1 MRDGYLKDGCRV
13 VVHTQMG
20 GSKVWAESLRVE
32 EALSCPFEMRLSIGS
47 ADASLDGEALLGTAV
62 HLTVEQTT
70 GPARN
75 FHGIVRDFSL
85 VGFDA
90 QEAHYEIEL
99 VPRLWLLGLDRGRR
113 IFQGHTAIEI
123 VTAYAQRVGLSIR
136 NEAEFASPAREYC
149 VQYDET
155 ALDFIHRLLEQEGIA
170 YHFEHSSSDHT
181 MVLSDASSSFQPT
194 EGANPLVFRSLSQAT
209 SFPDS
214 LLKFEARARLV
225 TQGYAARDYHMETPN
240 QLNSAETQ
248 AKKGKGRNYLYP
260 SRQANSQ
267 GSKLWLERLAQA
279 ADCES
284 KSFRGESLSPNLAPG
299 IQFDL
304 EAHPTETLNTTYSV
318 TSVRHHA
325 DNSGYQN
332 QFGAIPASQRFRP
345 SLKTPTPRVL
355 GSQTAIVVGPDG
367 EDIHTDRYGRIKI
380 RFFWD
385 EDQERAENSSCWVRV
400 SQTWAGNGW
409 GTLFI
414 PRVGQEVVVT
424 FIDGDPDRPLVTG
437 CVYNGENAP
446 PIALPDLKTQTI
458 IRSKPTKVPPTLAE
472 TLMAAGQ
479 LAIDDSPEAAAAF
492 LFNAAEAAL
501 VGGDR
506 VEGNEIRL
514 EDKEEAELLYLHAQ
528 KDLQIDIE
536 DSSTTTIYS
545 GDETHTIEEGDL
557 TVALN
562 KGSESRTIAADR
574 TTKIGGDELLA
585 VAGNLTQTVKGDY
598 SLTVDGDL
606 SITVK
611 GTLKINSTGA
621 LTVDS
626 KAAATVKSA
635 ATLALEGLSL
645 NGKASSGGT
654 IDGGSMLTLKGGMV
668 KIN

>member
-1 MRDGYLKDGCRV
+1 VRDGFLKDGCRV
-13 VVHTQMG
+13 LIHTALGQDAVWVE
-20 GSKVWAESLRVE
+20 SFWAEESLSR
-32 EALSCPFEMRLSIGS
+32 PFEIRLGLGS
-47 ADASLDGEALLGTAV
+47 SAATLQGDDLLGTTA
-62 HLTVEQTT
+62 HLTIEQTT
-70 GPARN
+70 GPARD
-75 FHGIVRDFSL
+75 FHAMIREFSL
-85 VGFDA
+85 IGFDA
-90 QEAHYEIEL
+90 QEAHYEAIL
-99 VPRLWLLGLDRGRR
+99 VPKLWLLGLDRGRR
-113 IFQGHTAIEI
+113 IFQGHSAIDI
-123 VTAYAQRVGLSIR
+123 VTAYAQRVGLTVR

-170 YHFEHSSSDHT
+170 YHFEHASSDHT
-181 MVLSDASSSFQPT
+181 LVLSDAPSSFLPAP
-194 EGANPLVFRSLSQAT
+194 GANPLHFRSRSEAS
-209 SFPDS
+209 SFHDS
-214 LLKFEARARLV
+214 LLRFEARARLV
-225 TQGYAARDYHMETPN
+225 TQGYASRDYEMETPN
-240 QLNSAETQ
+240 ELIAAETS
-248 AKKGKGRNYLYP
+248 ASLGKGRAYFYP
-260 SRQANSQ
+260 SRQKDSS

-284 KSFRGESLSPNLAPG
+284 KTFQGESLSPNLMPG
-299 IQFDL
+299 LKVDVN
-304 EAHPTETLNTTYSV
+304 AHPTEALNAAYSIV
-318 TSVRHHA
+318 RVRHEA
-325 DNSGYQN
+325 DNLGYKN
-332 QFGAIPASQRFRP
+332 RFSAIEATQRYRPQSQTP
-345 SLKTPTPRVL
+345 SPRVL

-367 EDIHTDRYGRIKI
+367 DEIHTDSLGRIKI

-385 EDQERAENSSCWVRV
+385 EDQERGENSSCWVRV

-446 PIALPDLKTQTI
+446 PASLPADKTQTI

-492 LFNAAEAAL
+492 MFEAAEAAL
-501 VGGDR
+501 VAGDR
-506 VEGNEIRL
+506 TEGNEIKL
-514 EDKEEAELLYLHAQ
+514 EDKADEELLYFHAQ
-528 KDLQIDIE
+528 KDLQVDVE
-536 DSSTTTIYS
+536 DSSTTTIYE
-545 GDETHTIEEGDL
+545 GDETHTLEKGD
-557 TVALN
+557 
-562 KGSESRTIAADR
+562 RTIALNAGSETR
-574 TTKIGGDELLA
+574 TIASNRSSEIGGNDQLA
-585 VAGNLTQTVKGDY
+585 VAGNLTQTVKGNF

-621 LTVDS
+621 MTLDS

-635 ATLALEGLSL
+635 ATLALEGMAL

-654 IDGGSMLTLKGGMV
+654 LDGGSMLTLKGGMV

>member
-1 MRDGYLKDGCRV
+1 MVIQTLLA
-13 VVHTQMG
+13 
-20 GSKVWAESLRVE
+20 GSKVWAESLRADE
-32 EALSCPFEMRLSIGS
+32 WLSRPFDMALALGS
-47 ADASLDGEALLGTAV
+47 ADASLDGAALLGTAV
-62 HLTVEQTT
+62 HITVEQNR
-70 GPARN
+70 GPARD
-75 FHGIVRDFSL
+75 FHGIVKGFSL

-90 QEAHYEIEL
+90 QEAHYEMEL
-99 VPRLWLLGLDRGRR
+99 APKLWLLSLDRGRR
-113 IFQGHTAIEI
+113 IFQGHTAVEI
-123 VTAYAQRVGLSIR
+123 VTAYAQRVGLSVR

-181 MVLSDASSSFQPT
+181 LVLTDAPSSFKPT
-194 EGANPLVFRSLSQAT
+194 AGSDPLVFRSLSQAG

-214 LLKFEARARLV
+214 LLRFESRARLV
-225 TQGYAARDYHMETPN
+225 TQSYAARDYQMETPN

-248 AKKGKGRNYLYP
+248 AQMGSGRSYSYP
-260 SRQANSQ
+260 SRQFSSQ

-284 KSFRGESLSPNLAPG
+284 QSFRGECLSPNLMPG
-299 IQFDL
+299 VQV
-304 EAHPTETLNTTYSV
+304 EVAEHPTVPLNTKYSV
-318 TSVRHHA
+318 TQVRHFA
-325 DNSGYQN
+325 DNSGYRN
-332 QFGAIPASQRFRP
+332 QFSAILATQRFRP
-345 SLKTPTPRVL
+345 APQTPVPRVL
-355 GSQTAIVVGPDG
+355 GSQTAIVVGPEG
-367 EDIHTDRYGRIKI
+367 EDIYTDRFGRIKI

-446 PIALPDLKTQTI
+446 PVSLPDAKTQTV
-458 IRSKPTKVPPTLAE
+458 IRSKPTKVPPSLAE

-506 VEGNEIRL
+506 TEGNEIRL
-514 EDKEEAELLYLHAQ
+514 EDKEEEELLYLHAQ

-536 DSSTTTIYS
+536 DSSTTTIYT
-545 GDETHTIEEGDL
+545 GNETHTIEEGDL

-574 TTKIGGDELLA
+574 TTKIGGDDLLA
-585 VAGNLTQTVKGDY
+585 IAGNRTEAMDGNLSTTVKGNY
-598 SLTVDGDL
+598 NLTVDGDL

-621 LTVDS
+621 LTLDS

-635 ATLALEGLSL
+635 ATLSLEGLSL